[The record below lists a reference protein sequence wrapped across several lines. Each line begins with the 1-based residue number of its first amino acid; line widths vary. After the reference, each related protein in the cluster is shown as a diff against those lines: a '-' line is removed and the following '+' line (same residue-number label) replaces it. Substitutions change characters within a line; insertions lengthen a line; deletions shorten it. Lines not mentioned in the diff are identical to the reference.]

1 MRSVLTAFVL
11 FLFTLTT
18 VHAADTGWTEMPHN
32 DHARVRVTSD
42 QWKDGKLRL
51 LLAVELQPA
60 GKLTGSHGRGGVAP
74 ELTWQEASA
83 GTQWFWPAPQRFDVA
98 GLSTQGYG
106 GSVVFPLEVT
116 AAQALP
122 VLSGH

>member
-42 QWKDGKLRL
+42 QWQDGKLRL
-51 LLAVELQPA
+51 LLAVELQP
-60 GKLTGSHGRGGVAP
+60 GWKTYWQSPGEGGVAP

-83 GTQWFWPAPQRFDVA
+83 DTQWFWPAPQRFDVA
-98 GLSTQGYG
+98 G
-106 GSVVFPLEVT
+106 
-116 AAQALP
+116 
-122 VLSGH
+122 

>member
-51 LLAVELQPA
+51 LLAVE
-60 GKLTGSHGRGGVAP
+60 
-74 ELTWQEASA
+74 
-83 GTQWFWPAPQRFDVA
+83 
-98 GLSTQGYG
+98 
-106 GSVVFPLEVT
+106 
-116 AAQALP
+116 
-122 VLSGH
+122 